1 MGEVIPTPAHVNIKK
16 EGINMPFK
24 QFYGAA
30 ITGEDG
36 SFFRIT
42 DREVM
47 VYRTGKVTP
56 RNVPLVAIVKDG
68 WLDGF
73 SELSEPER
81 IKDQAIYFDRTS
93 MTVYLTDLEA

>member
-1 MGEVIPTPAHVNIKK
+1 MKK
-16 EGINMPFK
+16 LQTEP
-24 QFYGAA
+24 
-30 ITGEDG
+30 EC
-36 SFFRIT
+36 
-42 DREVM
+42 
-47 VYRTGKVTP
+47 GK
-56 RNVPLVAIVKDG
+56 LIVKDG